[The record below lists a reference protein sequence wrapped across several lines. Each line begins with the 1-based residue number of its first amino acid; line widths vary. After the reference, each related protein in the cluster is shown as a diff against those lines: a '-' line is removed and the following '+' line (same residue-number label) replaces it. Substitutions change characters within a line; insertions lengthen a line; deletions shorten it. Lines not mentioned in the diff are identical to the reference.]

1 MLSQILTS
9 CRSSSRKN
17 YKNWQ
22 GFLIVKK
29 YCHKIKIYR
38 HLVLVVALVPLV
50 MEMRRNIQYMCQ
62 KNVEKKKHFDLLLIG
77 EEGKKQYVLIKDFN
91 IFMHD
96 HTLQIF
102 STEEILKRHIWDCFK
117 INGKQRIIRPKKLD

>member
-1 MLSQILTS
+1 MLQIIIQEELQKLARISHCKEILSQ
-9 CRSSSRKN
+9 K
-17 YKNWQ
+17 
-22 GFLIVKK
+22 
-29 YCHKIKIYR
+29 KIYR

-102 STEEILKRHIWDCFK
+102 STEEILKRHI
-117 INGKQRIIRPKKLD
+117 